1 MMEKQESKRSEM
13 EQMMNST
20 ITKWLE
26 NLQTK
31 DAASKDQLR
40 DGLNR
45 LVQQGDESGVWN
57 VIACASSN
65 WVHNVDQIETL
76 TQQLNEYKEKEKLLS
91 GGIFQTEESRMS
103 SAGDKRKYDD
113 IGITKGG
120 TSSNESDNSIWSEF
134 EHMLMSSGGN
144 RGVMDVMYKAPSN
157 MQQIASSSA

>member
-1 MMEKQESKRSEM
+1 MQESKRSEM

-65 WVHNVDQIETL
+65 WAHNVDQIETL
-76 TQQLNEYKEKEKLLS
+76 THQLNEYKEKEKLLS
-91 GGIFQTEESRMS
+91 GGIFQSEESRMS
-103 SAGDKRKYDD
+103 SIGIGEKRKYDE
-113 IGITKGG
+113 IGITKGA
-120 TSSNESDNSIWSEF
+120 TSASDNTIWSEF

-144 RGVMDVMYKAPSN
+144 KGVMDVMYQAPAN
-157 MQQIASSSA
+157 MQQM